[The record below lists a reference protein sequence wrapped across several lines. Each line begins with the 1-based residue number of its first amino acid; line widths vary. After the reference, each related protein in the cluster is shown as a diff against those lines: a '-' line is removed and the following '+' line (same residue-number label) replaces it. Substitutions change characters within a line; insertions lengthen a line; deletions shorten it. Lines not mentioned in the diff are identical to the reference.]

1 MDTKSKINKAPN
13 ERLLQKRSDAV
24 AVSEAT
30 LKKRHEKG
38 TLHARERIAQL
49 LDEDSFIELDRY
61 AVHHCELFGLEDKK
75 VVGDGVVTG
84 QGTIDGRPVYIFAHD
99 ATFLG
104 GALGEVFARKVC
116 KVMDLAKQAGC
127 PVIGLNESGG
137 ARIQEGVASLAG
149 YADIF
154 YRNVNS
160 SGVIPQISVIY
171 GACAGGAVYSP
182 AVTDFTIMVEKNS
195 YMFITGPEIVRTV
208 TGEDVTFDELG
219 GARVHNEKSGVAQL
233 LAEDEEESFWMVRK
247 LLSYLPLN
255 NLEPAPFVEPGPDAE
270 PQDMSALDSIVPHD
284 PAKPYNMLDV
294 ITRIFDNGDFFEI
307 APLYAQNLITGF
319 ARLNGETVGIVA
331 NQPQR
336 LAGTLDINASTKGAR
351 FVRFLDAFNIPVI
364 TFVDVP
370 GYLPGLTQEH
380 AGIIRHGAKLL
391 YAYCEATVPKLT
403 VITRKAYGGA
413 FDVMGSKNV
422 GGDFN
427 FAWPTAE
434 IAVMGADGAVNL
446 LYRKELE
453 KSKGDAATKQK
464 ELVAEYRDRF
474 ANPYVAAELGYVDDV
489 ILPCETRK
497 YLHAALSVQ
506 KNKRVERPK
515 RKHGN
520 IPL

>member
-1 MDTKSKINKAPN
+1 MEKTKLSPNAELIEKRKASETVN
-13 ERLLQKRSDAV
+13 EQAK
-24 AVSEAT
+24 
-30 LKKRHEKG
+30 KKRHEKG
-38 TLHARERIAQL
+38 VLLARERIERL
-49 LDEDSFIELDRY
+49 VDPGSFIETDRY
-61 AVHHCELFGLEDKK
+61 ALHHCTNFGMAQKK
-75 VVGDGVVTG
+75 SVGDGVITG
-84 QGTIDGRPVYIFAHD
+84 QAHIDGRPVYLFAHD

-104 GALGEVFARKVC
+104 GALGVAFARKVC

-154 YRNVNS
+154 FRNVAC

-182 AVTDFTIMVEKNS
+182 AVTDFTIMVADQS

-208 TGEDVTFDELG
+208 TGEEVSFEELG
-219 GARVHNEKSGVAQL
+219 GAHVHNEKSGVAQL
-233 LAEDEEESFWMVRK
+233 LAQNEDDSFWLTRK
-247 LLSYLPLN
+247 LLSFLPSN
-255 NLEPAPFVEPGPDAE
+255 NMEPPPFDQSYADREPPDA
-270 PQDMSALDSIVPHD
+270 QALDTLVPSD
-284 PAKPYNMLDV
+284 PAKPYGMHEV
-294 ITRIFDNGDFFEI
+294 ITRIFDAGEFFEI
-307 APLYAQNLITGF
+307 APFFATNLITGF
-319 ARLNGETVGIVA
+319 ARLGGHVIGLVA
-331 NQPQR
+331 NQPR
-336 LAGTLDINASTKGAR
+336 SLAGVLDINASVKGAR
-351 FVRFLDAFNIPVI
+351 FVRFCDAFNIPVI

-370 GYLPGLTQEH
+370 GYLPGTSQEH
-380 AGIIRHGAKLL
+380 NGIIRHGAKLL

-403 VITRKAYGGA
+403 LITRKAYGGA

-434 IAVMGADGAVNL
+434 IAVMGAQGAVNL
-446 LYRKELE
+446 LYRKELDKAGGGAE
-453 KSKGDAATKQK
+453 RSS
-464 ELVAEYRDRF
+464 ELVQEYRERF

-489 ILPCETRK
+489 IMPSETRK
-497 YLHAALSVQ
+497 TLLAALQVQ
-506 KNKRVERPK
+506 QNKRVERPS

>member
-1 MDTKSKINKAPN
+1 METTKLDPNQELIERRKKAS
-13 ERLLQKRSDAV
+13 QVSDSV
-24 AVSEAT
+24 MR
-30 LKKRHEKG
+30 KRHEKSL
-38 TLHARERIAQL
+38 LHARERIERL
-49 LDEDSFIELDRY
+49 VDKDSFIEVDRY
-61 AVHHCELFGLEDKK
+61 ALHHCSHFGLDKK
-75 VVGDGVVTG
+75 RVLGDGVITG
-84 QGTIDGRPVYIFAHD
+84 QAKIDGRPVYVFAHD

-116 KVMDLAKQAGC
+116 KVMDLALHAGC

-137 ARIQEGVASLAG
+137 ARIQEGVSSLAG

-154 YRNVNS
+154 YRNVQC

-171 GACAGGAVYSP
+171 GPCAGGAVYSP
-182 AVTDFTIMVEKNS
+182 AVTDFTIMVANNS

-208 TGEDVTFDELG
+208 TGEDVTFEELG
-219 GARVHNEKSGVAQL
+219 GAKVHNEKSGVAQL
-233 LAEDEEESFWMVRK
+233 LAEDEEDSFWLIRK
-247 LLSYLPLN
+247 LLSYLPSN
-255 NLEPAPFVEPGPDAE
+255 NLESPPDEPAHGSEPN
-270 PQDMSALDSIVPHD
+270 DMMALDKLVPTDAH
-284 PAKPYNMLDV
+284 KPYDMHDV
-294 ITRIFDNGDFFEI
+294 LTRIFDYGEFFEVS
-307 APLYAQNLITGF
+307 PLHATNLITGL
-319 ARLNGETVGIVA
+319 ARLKGQSVGIVA
-331 NQPQR
+331 NQPKV
-336 LAGTLDINASTKGAR
+336 LAGTLDINASVKGAR
-351 FVRFLDAFNIPVI
+351 FVRFCDAFNIPVI

-370 GYLPGLTQEH
+370 GYLPGKTQEH
-380 AGIIRHGAKLL
+380 HGIIRHGAKLL
-391 YAYCEATVPKLT
+391 YAYCEASVPKLT

-453 KSKGDAATKQK
+453 KLSGDEAVSRAR
-464 ELVAEYRDRF
+464 ELVAEYKARF
-474 ANPYVAAELGYVDDV
+474 ANPYIAAEKGYVDDV
-489 ILPCETRK
+489 ILPSETRNV
-497 YLHAALSVQ
+497 LIAALEVQ